1 MRQEVGY
8 GGVTSAT
15 PDRLC
20 TDGELSVCM
29 NAVPDAGGLRPVL
42 EGKCVMRLD
51 SDCQILA
58 VHETAKYKHYI
69 VVNGDFQLCWTETED
84 GGKAK
89 LEVIGQ
95 VGGPGRVTVLGNTLL
110 FIEDTTHKPHYY
122 LWKSG
127 AYKALG
133 SHLPELGISFGLRGE
148 VAEQT
153 EDISYKYYLK
163 DDTYW
168 ASVDESE
175 GKLAAQAAANKFIA
189 NYTTKAGKFMFPF
202 FVRYAYRLFDGT
214 LTMHSA
220 PVLMIPNAG
229 FVPMVEGEFRDKND
243 GYWYLRFITRAVV
256 AKLDMQVLDGLSKLN
271 EWGDIVQSVD
281 IFITEGIRY
290 YDQGGEF
297 TNRVEPL
304 PAWASQ
310 RLHYGAY
317 GANAT
322 VQTTSAG
329 GGSPSYA
336 TKYIYARHIPY
347 ATDGKTY
354 CSLPQK
360 SDEEVE
366 NGFTEASSFYLL
378 KSIPIEDLKQG
389 ERVEVEVADDYLQS
403 LLNREVM
410 TDDYDSHDELNPKGA
425 VAYNSR
431 INLHGIDKSIYKGA
445 SAQCLFPHTN
455 GCVHYNGGA
464 ETPLRA
470 PDNYNDPC
478 RVSVYVWIE
487 PDGGAEQVVQCGT
500 WTTAGW
506 YTPLVWFYHH
516 SPYAK
521 KVMVLEE
528 MLDKDGNVQYARS
541 RYAKLTRHKFL
552 NGSYFFDGLH
562 GRLDGWADEAQNM
575 KDRQIPGRD
584 EGTEEISASVEMS
597 IPNKLYTSEVNNPFM
612 FSVTNINTIGA
623 GEIVTVVTAA
633 KALSQGQFGQF
644 PLYALCSDGVW
655 ALETSSTGGFS
666 SKQPF
671 ARDVCLGQDAVAQLD
686 GSVLFATD
694 RGIMHVSGSSVECVS
709 GMLDNIGTFDL
720 GEMPGACKLF
730 GADSFRV
737 AAFADY
743 LTDCNLMYD
752 YAHQRVTVYNPKYS
766 YAYVFSLRTRA
777 WGMCENPY
785 MFDINSY
792 PECVAQKRDGVVVNL
807 SVEEDREDLVS
818 AVSKVFLLTRPFKF
832 SAPDTRKTISEVA
845 QRGDFRAMGWNE
857 ANGREQKQVLY
868 GTNDLRGRDWHPVWA
883 AEGHYMRGFS
893 GTPYKYFR
901 LLYTAWLGID
911 EILSGFSAEVLP
923 RFGGKMR

>member
-29 NAVPDAGGLRPVL
+29 NAVPDVGGLRPVL
-42 EGKCVMRLD
+42 TGECVMRLD

-58 VHETAKYKHYI
+58 VHETAKFKHYI
-69 VVNGDFQLCWTETED
+69 VVNGDFELCWTDTED
-84 GGKAK
+84 GSKAV
-89 LEVIGQ
+89 LNVIGQ
-95 VGGPGRVTVLGNTLL
+95 VGGPGRITVLGNTLL
-110 FIEDTTHKPHYY
+110 FIEDTTHKPYHY
-122 LWKSG
+122 LWKND

-133 SHLPELGISFGLRGE
+133 SHLPELGISFGLRGT
-148 VAEQT
+148 VEQQI
-153 EDISYKYYLK
+153 EDITYRYY
-163 DDTYW
+163 DHGTYL
-168 ASVDESE
+168 AAKEEDE
-175 GKLAAQAAANKFIA
+175 GKLAAQSAANKFIA
-189 NYTTKAGKFMFPF
+189 NYATKKGKFMFPF

-229 FVPMVEGEFRDKND
+229 FVPMVKGEWRKFDDD
-243 GYWYLRFITRAVV
+243 GYPLLKFTTSAVV
-256 AKLDMQVLDGLSKLN
+256 AKLDMQVIDGLAKLK
-271 EWGDIVQSVD
+271 EWADIVQSVD
-281 IFITEGIRY
+281 IFVTEGIRY

-304 PAWASQ
+304 TNGWDAQ
-310 RLHYGAY
+310 RMHYGVYRA
-317 GANAT
+317 AAL
-322 VQTTSAG
+322 VQTTSASG
-329 GGSPSYA
+329 NTSSTQKA
-336 TKYIYARHIPY
+336 VYARHIPY
-347 ATDGKTY
+347 APTGTY

-366 NGFTEASSFYLL
+366 KGFTEASNFFLL
-378 KSIPIEDLKQG
+378 KSVSLDDLKQG
-389 ERVEVEVADDYLQS
+389 ERVEVNVADDYLQS

-410 TDDYDSHDELNPKGA
+410 TDDYDSHDELRPRGA

-431 INLHGIDKSIYKGA
+431 MNLYGIEKSIYKGA
-445 SAQCLFPHTN
+445 SARCLFPHTD
-455 GCVHYNGGA
+455 GCVHYNGGS
-464 ETPLRA
+464 ETPLHD

-487 PDGGAEQVVQCGT
+487 PDGGAEQLVQCDT
-500 WTTAGW
+500 WTNAGW
-506 YTPLVWFYHH
+506 YTPLVWFYHP

-521 KVMVLEE
+521 KVMVVEE
-528 MLDKDGNVQYARS
+528 MMDKDGNVQYTRS
-541 RYAKLTRHKFL
+541 RCAKLTRHKFL

-562 GRLDGWADEAQNM
+562 GRMDGWADEAQNAG
-575 KDRQIPGRD
+575 DRPIPGTTQ
-584 EGTEEISASVEMS
+584 EPEVISASVEMS

-612 FSVTNINTIGA
+612 FPVTNINTIGA
-623 GEIVTVVTAA
+623 GEIISVTSAA

-686 GSVLFATD
+686 GSVLFATE

-709 GMLDNIGTFDL
+709 EMLDNFGTLDL
-720 GEMPGACKLF
+720 GEMPGACKLL
-730 GADSFRV
+730 GRDSFQI

-752 YAHQRVTVYNPKYS
+752 YAHQRVTVYNTKYQ
-766 YAYVFSLRTRA
+766 YAYVYSLRTRS
-777 WGMCENPY
+777 WGMCDNPY
-785 MFDINSY
+785 LFDINSY
-792 PECVAQKRDGVVVNL
+792 PECIAQKRDGVVLNL
-807 SVEEDREDLVS
+807 SVDQDRDVPIDAQS
-818 AVSKVFLLTRPFKF
+818 RMFLLTRPFKF
-832 SAPDTRKTISEVA
+832 GAPDTRKTISELA
-845 QRGDFRAMGWNE
+845 QRGDFRAIGWNE
-857 ANGREQKQVLY
+857 ANNREQKQVLY

-901 LLYTAWLGID
+901 LLYTTWLCID
-911 EILSGFSAEVLP
+911 ETLSGFSAEVLP